1 MKKLLTKKSLF
12 PGKILLLFLS
22 AVLFWPT
29 SASASCID
37 TLDFEFYVDNASQ
50 TVKFESIVSS
60 DALALVWDFGD
71 GDQSKDRNVKHKYD
85 SAGYY
90 KVCVTAYGFDRTT
103 QTRCSTTVCKR
114 VFIYDCDQLKAD
126 FRSTTSELDAK
137 FVATSNSRT
146 VVYGWDFGDGDD
158 ARGKEVKHS
167 YTKEGAYKVCL
178 IAKDTVTGCVTRVCK
193 EIKVDD
199 GCDLEVKFS
208 YKLDSMTLIAEGG
221 SNSKNA
227 AYGWISGDGNTT
239 RGDKLKHTFSKPG
252 EYTVCFVAKDTV
264 TGCVARKCIDI
275 TVGRKCDLKADF
287 EFAQDGNLFK
297 FKAKANESNVKFVW
311 TFGDDERGTGETI
324 NHKYAKPGTYEV
336 CVTAYLTSNS
346 GNTACS
352 TKVCKRVVVKDNDCD
367 LKADFEYAQDGN
379 QFKFRAKASETN
391 VKFVWSF
398 GDGES
403 ATGETTGH
411 KYAKPGSYE
420 VCVTA
425 YLTTASG
432 NTSCSTK
439 VCKRVVVKEKD
450 ECDIK
455 VDFKYTFD
463 GKEMHVVGQSSDP
476 KVLYYWSWGDG
487 TSGHTKTAKHKYA
500 KDGVYEICLTVFNPK
515 TKCTVTICKRVK
527 AEKPCNLRSRFSYK
541 INGNKVTFRARSNS
555 KNVVYGWDFGDN
567 TNQRGNPVRHEYSSA
582 GIYKV
587 TLYAKDTVTGCVT
600 EVSNRLIINRS
611 TRSRS
616 HKKEQPVQEPEN
628 EVANTS
634 AEQPRIIMEWSA
646 SAYPVPSTSSVDF
659 KADKELSSVKVFNAS
674 GVSVLESDLNSN
686 KNVDITTL
694 PTGYY
699 FAHLTAVDGSV
710 KIVKFVKSE

>member
-1 MKKLLTKKSLF
+1 MKKLITKKYHFL
-12 PGKILLLFLS
+12 GKTLLILLS
-22 AVLFWPT
+22 AALFWPSNV
-29 SASASCID
+29 SAANCID
-37 TLDFEFYVDNASQ
+37 TLDFEFHVDNATQ

-60 DALALVWDFGD
+60 DAFALVWNFGD

-90 KVCVTAYGFDRTT
+90 KVCVTAYGYDRTT
-103 QTRCSTTVCKR
+103 KARCSTTVCKR
-114 VFIYDCDQLKAD
+114 VFIKDCDQLKASIK
-126 FRSTTSELDAK
+126 STTSKLDAK

-146 VVYGWDFGDGDD
+146 VVFGWDFGDGSD
-158 ARGKEVKHS
+158 ARGREVKHS
-167 YTKEGAYKVCL
+167 YAKKGGYKVCL
-178 IAKDTVTGCVTRVCK
+178 IAKDTITGCVTRVCD

-208 YKLDSMTLIAEGG
+208 FKLDGLTLKAEGT

-227 AYGWISGDGNTT
+227 AYGWVLGDGNTT
-239 RGDKLKHTFSKPG
+239 RGDEVKHTFSKPG
-252 EYTVCFVAKDTV
+252 VYTVCFIAKDTV
-264 TGCVARKCIDI
+264 TGCVARKCVDV

-311 TFGDDERGTGETI
+311 SFGDDERGTGETTS
-324 NHKYAKPGTYEV
+324 HKYAKPGT
-336 CVTAYLTSNS
+336 
-346 GNTACS
+346 
-352 TKVCKRVVVKDNDCD
+352 
-367 LKADFEYAQDGN
+367 
-379 QFKFRAKASETN
+379 
-391 VKFVWSF
+391 
-398 GDGES
+398 
-403 ATGETTGH
+403 
-411 KYAKPGSYE
+411 YE

-439 VCKRVVVKEKD
+439 VCKRVVVKDKN

-455 VDFKYTFD
+455 ADFKYTFD
-463 GKEMHVVGQSSDP
+463 GKVMHVVGQSDDP

-487 TSGHTKTAKHKYA
+487 TSGHTKTDKHKYA

-515 TKCTVTICKRVK
+515 TKCKVTVCKRVS
-527 AEKPCNLRSRFSYK
+527 AEKPCRLRSRFSYK
-541 INGNKVTFRARSNS
+541 INGNKVTFKARSNS

-567 TNQRGNPVRHEYSSA
+567 SSQRGNPVRHQYASA
-582 GIYKV
+582 GVYKV

-611 TRSRS
+611 NRGRS
-616 HKKEQPVQEPEN
+616 HKKEQPVQTPER
-628 EVANTS
+628 EVSKTS
-634 AEQPRIIMEWSA
+634 VEKPRIILDWTA

-659 KADKELSSVKVFNAS
+659 KADKELSSVKIYNAA
-674 GVSVLESDLNSN
+674 GIRVLESELKSN